1 MRALYMFYIYY
12 SNFNITDIRNIYPKN
27 LIERQNNFKLIFNIN
42 YFKCLS
48 QCDNE
53 TKVITTRN
61 STKMNPGANVLIN
74 KNNNWY

>member
-12 SNFNITDIRNIYPKN
+12 LNLILLTFGIFIQKN

-48 QCDNE
+48 QCDSE

-74 KNNNWY
+74 KNNN